1 MLAIVGDRRTES
13 RRRSSVDWDTKA
25 SVRTTPRR
33 MLPPDWLQ
41 RFRPFPADLVPIAT
55 HPLILAKGLDSEVL
69 IQHLYRYLTFTVRLE
84 QDAVNPV
91 LRSIGSDSMFGFV
104 DDGAKLDALRFYVD
118 EAYHALFSQ
127 DAARQLIPYM
137 GLNPTS
143 YLASSP
149 PCFSALEAKLRA
161 APEEDRPILSFL
173 FATVS
178 ETLITGTLVEAPKS
192 PEVEPAIRELLMDHA
207 RDEATHHAYFSR
219 LFDQFWPR
227 LSGSDRSRF
236 SDVFGEFIGSFL
248 DPDFRTLDRM
258 LRALGLSGDEAS
270 RVLGDSYPSGR
281 ARGIVE
287 AYSAATR
294 ALLHRN
300 GVRCKPQVTTF
311 DTTTPVI
318 EEERL

>member
-1 MLAIVGDRRTES
+1 
-13 RRRSSVDWDTKA
+13 
-25 SVRTTPRR
+25 
-33 MLPPDWLQ
+33 MLPPDGLQ
-41 RFRPFPADLVPIAT
+41 KFRPFPAALVPIAT

-91 LRSIGSDSMFGFV
+91 LRSIGSDPMFGFV
-104 DDGAKLDALRFYVD
+104 DDGAKLDAFRFYVD

-127 DAARQLIPYM
+127 DAAQQLIPYM
-137 GLNPTS
+137 GLNPAS
-143 YLASSP
+143 YLANLP
-149 PCFSALEAKLRA
+149 PCFSTLEAKLRA
-161 APEEDRPILSFL
+161 ASEEDRPILSFL

-192 PEVEPAIRELLMDHA
+192 SEVEPAIRELLMDHA
-207 RDEATHHAYFSR
+207 RDEAMHHAYFSR

-281 ARGIVE
+281 ARGVVE

-311 DTTTPVI
+311 DTITPVI
-318 EEERL
+318 EEERV